1 MARAEETE
9 HQPTSFKVCPG
20 EGLIAVPTEDGG
32 TIYYTSEEA
41 ARADQTD
48 ETLQRALE
56 LAGAWSDL
64 DWDEAMEELDRIRHG
79 SSEPSAPFAE

>member
-1 MARAEETE
+1 MARTHDTAHH
-9 HQPTSFKVCPG
+9 HQSLKAGPG
-20 EGLIAVPTEDGG
+20 EPLIAIPTEDGG

-48 ETLQRALE
+48 ETLQRALD

-64 DWDEAMEELDRIRHG
+64 DWDEAMDALDRIRHG
-79 SSEPSAPFAE
+79 DSASSYTE